1 MDLTSVFNA
10 LLWSLQIF
18 TAVVIL
24 VDTLTVYRERQHER
38 KNKHSILSSKE
49 TQKL

>member
-1 MDLTSVFNA
+1 MDFTPVFNA

-18 TAVVIL
+18 TAGVIL
-24 VDTLTVYRERQHER
+24 VDTLTVYRERQHKR
-38 KNKHSILSSKE
+38 KHKHSTLSSKA